1 MEANTRAGL
10 VADAGA
16 AVGAGPGW
24 GAGGGTGGGAAL
36 ASPLTSPHAPAS
48 PQAPV
53 VISGRDSSAS
63 KAGFPGAGGGPVEA
77 LAAATSHQS
86 PASPQEAP
94 LDCPAPL
101 VAATTAAATSS
112 QRVAW
117 PETPVPGE
125 ARVGSKPPATTLA
138 QLLLPADLD
147 TGAAAV
153 ALPPP
158 GTEGPSSVASS
169 AEIVVSWIL
178 LQSQLCGTT
187 RELGFRGARQL
198 GWSFRGQRQT
208 RDKQPPH
215 TFSRQ
220 IHSWGC

>member
-10 VADAGA
+10 VAGA

-24 GAGGGTGGGAAL
+24 GAAGGTGGGAAH
-36 ASPLTSPHAPAS
+36 ASPPTSPHIPAS

-77 LAAATSHQS
+77 LAAAPTSHQS

-138 QLLLPADLD
+138 QLLPPADLD

-158 GTEGPSSVASS
+158 GTEGPSSVGSS

-178 LQSQLCGTT
+178 LQSQLCGAT